1 MKFNLTD
8 RVPAYTQQID
18 KRTLE
23 IYFMTDS
30 EKAIWHKKGLLKVWD
45 ITPQTAIL
53 LIDQAY
59 FETGSIKRLYEQDV
73 NSEYLAY
80 ADGINSIKNRIFI
93 PVFLGI
99 LIGFIAAAT
108 TIAVLSSKFPQVKSW
123 SFWVLIG
130 LLIIVFGLV
139 FGISRQITKKMS
151 ALHNKFFTNIL
162 ALVGEDNFKALEA
175 ETEEYK
181 KTVLNQEVAANS
193 AEQVEK
199 TVEPAQVEE
208 SKAKKTKEK

>member
-23 IYFMTDS
+23 IYFMTES

-45 ITPQTAIL
+45 ITPQTARL

-73 NSEYLAY
+73 NAEYLSY

-108 TIAVLSSKFPQVKSW
+108 TIAVLSSKFPRVKSW
-123 SFWVLIG
+123 SFWLLIGVLIVG
-130 LLIIVFGLV
+130 FGLV
-139 FGISRQITKKMS
+139 FGISRQITKKMA

-162 ALVGEDNFKALEA
+162 ALVGEDNFKALET

-193 AEQVEK
+193 ADKTAEPVEFE
-199 TVEPAQVEE
+199 EPRAKE
-208 SKAKKTKEK
+208 SKEK

>member
-23 IYFMTDS
+23 IYFMTEA

-45 ITPQTAIL
+45 ITPQTARL

-80 ADGINSIKNRIFI
+80 ADGINSIKNRVFI

-130 LLIIVFGLV
+130 LLIVVFGLV
-139 FGISRQITKKMS
+139 FGISRQITKRMA

-162 ALVGEDNFKALEA
+162 ALVGENEFKCLEA

-181 KTVLNQEVAANS
+181 KTVLNQEAALNS
-193 AEQVEK
+193 ADNLAEPTQVDK
-199 TVEPAQVEE
+199 P
-208 SKAKKTKEK
+208 KTKESKEK

>member
-45 ITPQTAIL
+45 ITPQTARL
-53 LIDQAY
+53 LIDQDY

-73 NSEYLAY
+73 NAEYLAY

-139 FGISRQITKKMS
+139 FGISRQITKKMA

-162 ALVGEDNFKALEA
+162 ALVGEDNFKTLEA

-181 KTVLNQEVAANS
+181 KTVLNQEVTANS
-193 AEQVEK
+193 ADKTTEPVE
-199 TVEPAQVEE
+199 VEE
-208 SKAKKTKEK
+208 PIAKESKEK